1 MSTEPITQVRAGH
14 AEARARGARQLGAL
28 LQLLELA
35 GGYHRAAT
43 ARRIGVPQVEMAAL
57 EHIDA
62 FGGLTPGELGHRLG
76 LTSGGVTALTG
87 RLIDAGYVARK
98 RHPDDGRM
106 RVLTVT
112 PAGAACLSDQLDPVL
127 ESAAEAL
134 AALSF
139 AEAELLGRVLEDVAA
154 RREEAAA
161 ATPGPER
168 TYATDG
174 YTRALLM

>member
-1 MSTEPITQVRAGH
+1 MSTEPIAQA
-14 AEARARGARQLGAL
+14 

-35 GGYHRAAT
+35 GAYHRAAT
-43 ARRIGVPQVEMAAL
+43 ARRVGVPQIEMTAL
-57 EHIDA
+57 EHLDA
-62 FGGLTPGELGHRLG
+62 LGGLTPGELGHRLG

-87 RLIDAGYVARK
+87 RLIDAGHVARR

-112 PAGAACLSDQLDPVL
+112 PAGASCLSEQLAPVL
-127 ESAAEAL
+127 GSLTDAL
-134 AALSF
+134 GDLSS
-139 AEAELLGRVLEDVAA
+139 AEAELLARVLATVTA

-168 TYATDG
+168 SYATDG